1 MLESHQDFA
10 NEVPLTSVAAAALKS
25 DDASTAERLSLA
37 ETNIETATVE
47 SQVVEK
53 SIETA
58 TLEPVV
64 EITVE
69 SPVEPSMSAVET
81 QEVLT
86 ANHSVEAAAEE
97 VQIESTDSVVSAV
110 ADLTKEE
117 PSVETTIEPPVEP
130 SLSAVE
136 TQEVRAAVEDPANH
150 DRQAVAEEVQTESSD
165 LGEAAVAVHTKE
177 EPLIETTIDPPVE
190 AAETLVTQHAV
201 VEAPVAE
208 ATQTTS
214 TDSGPINLSSVE
226 EEPLIE
232 TTINTSADASSS
244 SPLNN
249 IETKLTEG
257 SAETKIEAEAAQAAT
272 ANNIDLGVVDSANA
286 SKVEPVI
293 DYSKAVEAPVEASTK
308 PTAEDVAA
316 ESLSQ
321 TATLNAAESASSLID
336 ATVESTVESSAVEEP
351 QKDAE
356 QMTLES
362 VTLHT
367 VQVQVESLQTDEL
380 LQTTSALDERAAEHL
395 EQFSSCSDDSKP
407 ATGSESLT
415 EDESEVLTQSLSKW
429 DTLSEDLRE
438 LEGQSEAMVNELLSA
453 APAVVNSTTASGGA
467 KEESGHVVEESGEV
481 NMTLESMTLAEVK
494 AGVGSLETDLLLDAR
509 NTLEKE
515 AEAVATKEKVEVE
528 AAEEDVT
535 LFEETIEAEIL
546 SMDSISETTDAIEA
560 ETSVMLEVMFGSEQG
575 SSQPSEPVPEHH
587 KLVPEEDQ
595 DPVTDGEA
603 KIEAAEREGSILEA
617 MTLESVTLA
626 EVEASLGTLET
637 EFLGETT
644 GYLEKEAELLAGE
657 KSMEVENV
665 VVSEE
670 TTEALKMESL
680 SLPEAEELSEA
691 LQTEALMEEL
701 FFSVPGHLSGV
712 TQSQTGP
719 ETVREHV
726 SDGKFYE
733 ETLNS
738 RFLLIL
744 RN

>member
-1 MLESHQDFA
+1 MPQQSLESHQDFA

-53 SIETA
+53 IIETA

-201 VEAPVAE
+201 VEAP
-208 ATQTTS
+208 
-214 TDSGPINLSSVE
+214 DSGPVNLSSVE

-232 TTINTSADASSS
+232 TTINTSVDTSSS

-249 IETKLTEG
+249 VETKLTEG
-257 SAETKIEAEAAQAAT
+257 SAEIKIEAEAAQAAT

-308 PTAEDVAA
+308 PTAEGVAA

-321 TATLNAAESASSLID
+321 TATLNAAESASSPID

-719 ETVREHV
+719 ETVRENV
-726 SDGKFYE
+726 LDGKFYE